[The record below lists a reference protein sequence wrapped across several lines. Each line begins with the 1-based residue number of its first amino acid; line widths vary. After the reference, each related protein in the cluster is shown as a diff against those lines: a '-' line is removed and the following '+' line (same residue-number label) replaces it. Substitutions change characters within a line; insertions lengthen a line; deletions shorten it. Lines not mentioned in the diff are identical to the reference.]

1 MQTEEVGEWQRSIL
15 MKIGAEIAAH
25 LQRCD
30 GTRPVC
36 TPCSTMKRSQECKY
50 DDSGRKS
57 RTQTLREKKAALE
70 ARVYELEANPHK
82 QQGMPS
88 AMVAWPRMQTDDFV
102 DPTYVN
108 ASTYS
113 VDVNIWSTRDYD
125 NAFPTHDGTPFS
137 FQFDNRVNLAPSG
150 SFIHPIGMSSQHG
163 TLSASLAGPPP
174 VTPLRT
180 FSESSGTST
189 QDGVFDRLLKE
200 TSPSPITSR
209 EMRDVL

>member
-1 MQTEEVGEWQRSIL
+1 
-15 MKIGAEIAAH
+15 
-25 LQRCD
+25 
-30 GTRPVC
+30 
-36 TPCSTMKRSQECKY
+36 MKRSQECKY